1 MKKLTKLG
9 LLAVIMLITVMLL
22 TGCGQQGEE
31 QKKDE
36 LEGLAVY
43 TEEETSD
50 YTTFTEMAGV
60 EFKYPSNYKSIG
72 TESMPMYM
80 DPDVA
85 GATLN
90 VVTSS
95 FPSSLSFEG
104 YVEASIPGIK
114 SQMTIEG
121 DVNVDYINLNGQKA
135 AKLDYVASSQ
145 GQTMCVTQVLIKKN
159 GNAYILTLGMLKSDK
174 DANTSGI
181 NEKYEKIIKSFK

>member
-36 LEGLAVY
+36 LEGLPVY

-60 EFKYPSNYKSIG
+60 ELKYPSNYKSIG
-72 TESMPMYM
+72 KSTQPMFV
-80 DPDVA
+80 DPDVT
-85 GATLN
+85 GASFNLVSDN
-90 VVTSS
+90 
-95 FPSSLSFEG
+95 FPSALTFEG
-104 YVEASIPGIK
+104 YVEASLPGIK
-114 SQMTIEG
+114 SQMTIK
-121 DVNVDYINLNGQKA
+121 DNNINVEYINLNGRKA

-145 GQTMCVTQVLIKKN
+145 GQTMALTQVLIKKDN
-159 GNAYILTLGMLKSDK
+159 KAYILTLASLEADK
-174 DANTSGI
+174 DKVS
-181 NEKYEKIIKSFK
+181 EKFDKIIKSFK

>member
-60 EFKYPSNYKSIG
+60 ELKYPSNYVSIG
-72 TESMPMYM
+72 KETQPMFM
-80 DPDVA
+80 DPDVT
-85 GATLN
+85 GASFNL
-90 VVTSS
+90 VTDT
-95 FPSSLSFEG
+95 FPSALTFEG
-104 YVEASIPGIK
+104 YVEASLPGIK
-114 SQMTIEG
+114 SQMTIK
-121 DVNVDYINLNGQKA
+121 DNNINVEYINLNGRKA

-145 GQTMCVTQVLIKKN
+145 GQTMALTQILVKKDN
-159 GNAYILTLGMLKSDK
+159 KAYVLTLASSEADK
-174 DANTSGI
+174 DAVS
-181 NEKYEKIIKSFK
+181 EKFDKIIKSFK